1 MVDSL
6 MTQKANAVRWMR
18 HQETRLVSQNNETHV
33 SRLPIAQLLEIELAL
48 LNNFRSLITP
58 SSSHHNTT
66 TANQIHGIH
75 HK

>member
-33 SRLPIAQLLEIELAL
+33 SRQPIAQLLEIELAL

-58 SSSHHNTT
+58 VSHHNTST
-66 TANQIHGIH
+66 SNQNHIQY
-75 HK
+75 K